1 MEMIVLI
8 KKGVLTQQQLFMVIS
23 VLKIKGKLITC
34 KIIYL
39 LHCICHQMHCFREV
53 FFPLCNLKSHF
64 NNFKNGS
71 DHIILKYSLYTVI
84 LEETDLVRLFK
95 KIKIFM

>member
-1 MEMIVLI
+1 MIILI
-8 KKGVLTQQQLFMVIS
+8 KKGLLTQQQLFMVIS

>member
-1 MEMIVLI
+1 MIVLI

>member
-1 MEMIVLI
+1 MIVLI

-34 KIIYL
+34 KISYL